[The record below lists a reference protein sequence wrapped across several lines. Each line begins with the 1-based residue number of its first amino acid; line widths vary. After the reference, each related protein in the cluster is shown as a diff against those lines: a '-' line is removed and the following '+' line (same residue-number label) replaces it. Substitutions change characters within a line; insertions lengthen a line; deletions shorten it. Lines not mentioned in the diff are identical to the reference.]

1 VTVSID
7 HEPSIRRAATAT
19 GRGHAP
25 TPEAPMSKLEDY
37 ANKYRTI
44 RRERRNGIF
53 GSPARASAHR

>member
-1 VTVSID
+1 
-7 HEPSIRRAATAT
+7 
-19 GRGHAP
+19 
-25 TPEAPMSKLEDY
+25 MSKLEDH